1 MNHLTRLNRDI
12 KYKYRQPFYKESEDF
27 KEAFGSLDLWVY
39 NRLSLIRYTIFLSNY
54 FTEISTKRTIIKIKV
69 KKKKYYLKFT
79 VPLRM
84 NENILKHVAYCLPP
98 PRVISSL
105 TGYVL
110 VYSFNHFFFKLPFD
124 PNNPNF
130 SYSFYPYVTRFDVK
144 DLPKY

>member
-69 KKKKYYLKFT
+69 KKKS
-79 VPLRM
+79 
-84 NENILKHVAYCLPP
+84 I
-98 PRVISSL
+98 ISNL
-105 TGYVL
+105 LYHYV
-110 VYSFNHFFFKLPFD
+110 
-124 PNNPNF
+124 
-130 SYSFYPYVTRFDVK
+130 
-144 DLPKY
+144 